1 MTKTGTAPDE
11 RGDLVGIAADIM
23 LTCIPLGDVRA
34 LAEKGRTL
42 TEIIAYLVGSSNA
55 YNLASKVSGM
65 PEPLR
70 LVFQDMVNSHQL
82 VIHMV
87 EEHGLESA
95 QAEIEKL
102 PTTKVSRVVAEA

>member
-1 MTKTGTAPDE
+1 
-11 RGDLVGIAADIM
+11 
-23 LTCIPLGDVRA
+23 
-34 LAEKGRTL
+34 
-42 TEIIAYLVGSSNA
+42 
-55 YNLASKVSGM
+55 M